1 MVCILPKNRDLPQP
15 QTRPRHERRHAK
27 EDPFHQSCCSLVRWW
42 PGDDRIAQQWT
53 YLARQRHLWRLHDE
67 GDGNREIARELGITE
82 GDVRHH
88 LRRGR
93 AWLQTFAEGIWW
105 LTWRV
110 RNARNTV
117 AEEPD
122 TTPGAQWFKDDQTW
136 RNRFFRVEC
145 LGQDHGQGIE
155 ALA

>member
-1 MVCILPKNRDLPQP
+1 MSGILHQSRDLPQP
-15 QTRPRHERRHAK
+15 HARPRHERRHAK
-27 EDPFHQSCCSLVRWW
+27 TDPFHQSCCSLVRWW
-42 PGDDRIAQQWT
+42 PGADRIDMLTT
-53 YLARQRHLWRLHDE
+53 YLARQRQLWRLHDE
-67 GDGNREIARELGITE
+67 GDGNRTIARELGITE

-93 AWLQTFAEGIWW
+93 AWLQTVAEGIWW
-105 LTWRV
+105 LTWRM

-117 AEEPD
+117 REEPD
-122 TTPGAQWFKDDQTW
+122 STPGAQWFKDGSTW

-145 LGQDHGQGIE
+145 LGQDYGQGIE